1 MRGRHHIDFECCRSI
16 PTDRKGAAAGQ
27 SRDRLP
33 QHSGQR
39 GTAALA
45 ATTTPV
51 VFASGGDPVKLGL
64 VSSFNRPGGNLTGL
78 CYLLNELVKKRMAL
92 LHELVPQVRRIAV
105 LVDPSNPAEGEPTAR
120 DATAFDRELGLETR
134 VFNATI
140 DVEVN
145 EAFAAIRTGAPTLC
159 SLPRTRSSA
168 SRRRF
173 SSS

>member
-64 VSSFNRPGGNLTGL
+64 VSSGL
-78 CYLLNELVKKRMAL
+78 YYLLNELVKKRIAL

-105 LVDPSNPAEGEPTAR
+105 FVDPSNPAEGEPTAR

-134 VFNATI
+134 VFNATTA
-140 DVEVN
+140 VEVN
-145 EAFAAIRTGAPTLC
+145 EAFAAIKDWRADALFVA
-159 SLPRTRSSA
+159 RTRSSA